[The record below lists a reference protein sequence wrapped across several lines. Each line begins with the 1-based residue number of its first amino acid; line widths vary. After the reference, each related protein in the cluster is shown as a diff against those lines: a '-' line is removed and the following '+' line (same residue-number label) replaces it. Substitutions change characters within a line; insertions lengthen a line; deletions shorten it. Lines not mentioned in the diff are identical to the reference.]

1 LDSKNTNT
9 LEEVVARCLNGE
21 GAAYNELYIQT
32 SKPVFNSLIRLLGNK
47 EDAKDV
53 LQETYMSVFNNLESF
68 RFQSKITT
76 WVKRIATNKALNVLK
91 KNQFLIQSIEDS
103 KGVENVMLDDD
114 VFEYQF
120 EGVEVARKVEEL
132 PEGYRVI
139 LSLYLFE
146 EYSHQEIANEL
157 GISVSTSKSQYHRGK
172 QKLKELL
179 TIQMQ

>member
-1 LDSKNTNT
+1 LDSKNLHT
-9 LEEVVARCLNGE
+9 LERVVVRCLNGE
-21 GAAYNELYIQT
+21 GAAYNELYAQT
-32 SKPVFNSLIRLLGNK
+32 SKPVYNTLVRLLGNQ
-47 EDAKDV
+47 EDAKDMM
-53 LQETYMSVFNNLESF
+53 QETYISVFKSLESF
-68 RFQSKITT
+68 RFQSNITT

-91 KNQFLIQSIEDS
+91 KNQFLIQPIEES
-103 KGVENVMLDDD
+103 NGVENIMFDDD
-114 VFEYQF
+114 VFEYQY

-146 EYSHQEIANEL
+146 DYSHQEIADEL